1 MQVLKLNS
9 KGRVIKNIYTCIRCY
24 FTGLL
29 VVGDLFYIIHNNG
42 TLLQARVSDG
52 LTMSVFS
59 VPTPRY
65 GWVTH
70 RGSLYNHPG
79 TIPDKDTLILCD
91 FNKGQVFTYN
101 LSTKQK
107 LVRLT
112 RTHRNTNYNSVSYFF
127 QKNMTFFIVC
137 DYGRSQVY
145 VYNATWHLVRSIG
158 RPGSAD
164 GELKNPQAAIV
175 SEENTIIV
183 SDTENHRVSEFSFD
197 GKFLGHLLVK
207 SDGIYRPNALSFS
220 YPYLYLTLYTG
231 QIYRY
236 RLYE

>member
-1 MQVLKLNS
+1 MKLNS
-9 KGRVIKNIYTCIRCY
+9 EGKVIKNIYTCIRCSI
-24 FTGLL
+24 TGLL

-52 LTMSVFS
+52 RTMSVFS

-65 GWVTH
+65 GWVKHT
-70 RGSLYNHPG
+70 GSLYNHPG

-91 FNKGQVFTYN
+91 SNVGEVFTYN

-107 LVRLT
+107 LVRLNH
-112 RTHRNTNYNSVSYFF
+112 THGLTNPISVSYFF
-127 QKNMTFFIVC
+127 QNNMTFFIVC
-137 DYGRSQVY
+137 DNSRSQVN

-158 RPGSAD
+158 RRGSAD
-164 GELKNPQAAIV
+164 GELNWPEAAIV
-175 SEENTIIV
+175 SEDNTIIV
-183 SDTENHRVSEFSFD
+183 SDRGNHRVSEFSFD

-207 SDGIYRPNALSFS
+207 SDGIYRLNALSFS
-220 YPYLYLTLYTG
+220 YPYLYLTQNYTG

>member
-9 KGRVIKNIYTCIRCY
+9 QGKVIKNIYTCIRCSI
-24 FTGLL
+24 TGLL

-52 LTMSVFS
+52 RTMSVFS
-59 VPTPRY
+59 MPTPRY

-70 RGSLYNHPG
+70 TGSLYNPPG

-91 FNKGQVFTYN
+91 FNEGEVFTYN

-127 QKNMTFFIVC
+127 QKNKTFFIVC

-145 VYNATWHLVRSIG
+145 VYSATWHLVRSIG

-236 RLYE
+236 RLYV

>member
-1 MQVLKLNS
+1 MKLNS
-9 KGRVIKNIYTCIRCY
+9 EGNVIKKIYTCIWCSI
-24 FTGLL
+24 TGLL
-29 VVGDLFYIIHNNG
+29 VVGDHFYMIDYNG
-42 TLLQARVSDG
+42 TLLQAQVSDG
-52 LTMSVFS
+52 RTVSIFS
-59 VPTPRY
+59 VPTPE
-65 GWVTH
+65 GGHVKHT
-70 RGSLYNHPG
+70 GSLYNHPG

-91 FNKGQVFTYN
+91 FNKGEVFTYN

-107 LVRLT
+107 LVHLN
-112 RTHRNTNYNSVSYFF
+112 RTHGLINPNSVSFFF
-127 QKNMTFFIVC
+127 QNNMTFFIVC
-137 DYGRSQVY
+137 DNSRFQVL

-158 RPGSAD
+158 RRGSAD
-164 GELKNPQAAIV
+164 GELNWPEAAIV
-175 SEENTIIV
+175 SEDNTIIV

-207 SDGIYRPNALSFS
+207 SDGIYRPKALSFS

>member
-1 MQVLKLNS
+1 MKLNS
-9 KGRVIKNIYTCIRCY
+9 EGKVIKNIYTCFRCSV
-24 FTGLL
+24 TGLL
-29 VVGDLFYIIHNNG
+29 VVGDLLYIIHYNG

-52 LTMSVFS
+52 RTMSVFS
-59 VPTPRY
+59 VPTLRY
-65 GWVTH
+65 GWVKHT
-70 RGSLYNHPG
+70 GSLYSNPD

-91 FNKGQVFTYN
+91 SNEGEVFSYN

-107 LVRLT
+107 QIRLNH
-112 RTHRNTNYNSVSYFF
+112 THGLTNPYSVSYFF
-127 QKNMTFFIVC
+127 QNNMTFFIVC
-137 DYGRSQVY
+137 DISRQQVN
-145 VYNATWHLVRSIG
+145 VYNATWQLVRNIG

-164 GELKNPQAAIV
+164 GELKDPSAAIV
-175 SEENTIIV
+175 SEDNTIIV
-183 SDTENHRVSEFSFD
+183 SETGNHRVSEFSFG

-220 YPYLYLTLYTG
+220 YPYLYLTQIG